1 MRVLIAEDDAVT
13 ARVLEGLIG
22 SWNYEAVTVR
32 DGSAALAVLQAD
44 NAPQLALLDWMMPGL
59 QGVDVCRL
67 VRERRAELPTYLIL
81 LTSRGDR
88 SDVVAGLRA
97 GADDYLVKPFDTE
110 ELHAR
115 LHVGARIVDLQ
126 RQLANHVSDLEHA
139 LASVRQLSGLLPI
152 CSYCKSIRND
162 SDYWQSVEQYVT
174 EHSEAQFS
182 HGICPKC
189 FESVKNQMFSEV

>member
-1 MRVLIAEDDAVT
+1 MRVLIAEDDTVT
-13 ARVLEGLIG
+13 ARVLEGLLG
-22 SWNYEAVTVR
+22 SWNYDTVTVR

-44 NAPQLALLDWMMPGL
+44 DAPRLALLDWMMPGL
-59 QGVDVCRL
+59 QGVDICSL
-67 VRERRAELPTYLIL
+67 VRERRAELLIYLIL

-97 GADDYLVKPFDTE
+97 GADDYLVKPFDAD
-110 ELHAR
+110 ELHLR

-126 RQLANHVSDLEHA
+126 EQLASHVTDLELA
-139 LASVRQLSGLLPI
+139 LARVRRLSGLLPI

-162 SDYWQSVEQYVT
+162 SNYWQSVERYVT

-182 HGICPKC
+182 HGICPRC
-189 FESVKNQMFSEV
+189 FDSVNKQMLSEA